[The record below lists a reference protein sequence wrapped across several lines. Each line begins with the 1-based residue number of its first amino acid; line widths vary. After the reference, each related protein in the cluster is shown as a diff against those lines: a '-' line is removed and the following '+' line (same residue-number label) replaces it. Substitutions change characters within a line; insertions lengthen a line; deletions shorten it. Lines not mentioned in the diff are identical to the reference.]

1 MLDPKVIEQLVK
13 EQIATLVT
21 EQVLEI
27 FSTNDWLVPIEQKI
41 VTYTQKR
48 VLAKFAQAEAMPE
61 IIDAVKQGITELFA
75 SGNIPSIDQ
84 YINQDSII
92 QAVDFAVEKTIQDN
106 VLKLAQDPAW
116 LKRVENLVNQGVV
129 HQTIR
134 TISQLDI
141 NSVIKGRV
149 DETMELFKS
158 KIGEQFRSTGITDM
172 ASGVQLTIMDDTTV
186 VENQLTARNLQVVD
200 NATIQNLVVKGS
212 INTDNLSWNALAEH
226 VSNKTLEKL
235 SEDWR
240 QTLVKQVTEE
250 IQFQGIK
257 FDRVKINDDL
267 LVDGSRLSR
276 HITETSIQQVGTLG
290 TLTVRGE
297 SHLNNSLSALNKRV
311 GINTTEP
318 ESALSVWDEE
328 VSLVFGKHKL
338 NEAYIGTNRPQA
350 VTIGVNRQAQIEI
363 DIEGLTKVKKL
374 QVASWKISHSTQ
386 VPGWSGTRGDIVF
399 NTNPGADGVFG
410 WLCVGGFKWQV
421 LKSAA

>member
-1 MLDPKVIEQLVK
+1 MANFAVDPDLVQRLINDSVERVVTECVEQLV
-13 EQIATLVT
+13 Q
-21 EQVLEI
+21 
-27 FSTNDWLVPIEQKI
+27 
-41 VTYTQKR
+41 
-48 VLAKFAQAEAMPE
+48 EASW
-61 IIDAVKQGITELFA
+61 V
-75 SGNIPSIDQ
+75 S
-84 YINQDSII
+84 
-92 QAVDFAVEKTIQDN
+92 
-106 VLKLAQDPAW
+106 
-116 LKRVENLVNQGVV
+116 RVENLVNQAVV

-172 ASGVQLTIMDDTTV
+172 ATGVQLTIMDDTTV

-212 INTDNLSWNALAEH
+212 INTDNLSWNSLAEH

-240 QTLVKQVTEE
+240 QTLIDQVTEQ
-250 IQFQGIK
+250 IHAQGIN
-257 FDRVKINDDL
+257 FDNVKINNDP

-276 HITETSIQQVGTLG
+276 HITETNIQQLGTLG

-386 VPGWSGTRGDIVF
+386 VPGWSGTRGDLVF
-399 NTNPGADGVFG
+399 NTNPGPDGVFG

-421 LKSAA
+421 LKSAE